1 MIEAQEMFK
10 NANRLSRP
18 EKAIIIGFMAG
29 SRDNPYP
36 DQGDVVQV
44 RRDVYWLGRCQ
55 GHGVTAVR
63 LLRGGASLFCV
74 LH

>member
-36 DQGDVVQV
+36 DQGDIVQV
-44 RRDVYWLGRCQ
+44 RRDVY
-55 GHGVTAVR
+55 
-63 LLRGGASLFCV
+63 
-74 LH
+74 